1 MNVYTL
7 KDIAEELGVTYEA
20 VRQQTIRYSD
30 ELKGHITKQGKKQFI
45 DEEGLDFLRT
55 KRREY
60 HVIVQEDRETVEAL
74 QEQIESLRASLI
86 KAQNE
91 LLASKDKIISL
102 QEEVRV
108 GIESKLKNKLLLED
122 MSKKESELAEIRS
135 ERDAI
140 KEERESLKAEKEQQR
155 EQIVSLQAESETLKA
170 ESTKKDEEIERLA
183 SERDAAMEE
192 SQSYHKSWFG
202 FYRKG

>member
-45 DEEGLDFLRT
+45 DEEGLDFLRA

-74 QEQIESLRASLI
+74 QEQIESLKASLI

-91 LLASKDKIISL
+91 LLASKDRIISL

-108 GIESKLKNKLLLED
+108 GLEDKAKHQLLLED
-122 MSKKESELAEIRS
+122 ITKKESELAEIRS

-140 KEERESLKAEKEQQR
+140 KVESEGLRAEKEQQQ
-155 EQIVSLQAESETLKA
+155 EQIVSLKA
-170 ESTKKDEEIERLA
+170 ENENQQATIDSLRQ
-183 SERDAAMEE
+183 ERDAAMEE

>member
-30 ELKGHITKQGKKQFI
+30 ELKEHITKQGKKQFI

-60 HVIVQEDRETVEAL
+60 HVIVQEDRETVEGL
-74 QEQIESLRASLI
+74 QEQIESLKASLI

-108 GIESKLKNKLLLED
+108 GLESKVKHQLLLED
-122 MSKKESELAEIRS
+122 MTKKESELAEIRS

-140 KEERESLKAEKEQQR
+140 KVESEGLRAEKKQQQ
-155 EQIVSLQAESETLKA
+155 EQIVSLKA
-170 ESTKKDEEIERLA
+170 ENENQQATIDSLKQ
-183 SERDAAMEE
+183 ERDAAMEE

>member
-60 HVIVQEDRETVEAL
+60 HVILQEDRETVEAL
-74 QEQIESLRASLI
+74 QEQIESLKASLI

-102 QEEVRV
+102 QEEVKE
-108 GIESKLKNKLLLED
+108 GLEAKASYHLLLED
-122 MSKKESELAEIRS
+122 NKKKDEQLAVIRS
-135 ERDAI
+135 ENDAI
-140 KEERESLKAEKEQQR
+140 KEEKESLRTEAERQQ
-155 EQIVSLQAESETLKA
+155 EQIVSLKA
-170 ESTKKDEEIERLA
+170 ENENQQATIDSLKQ
-183 SERDAAMEE
+183 ERDAAMEE